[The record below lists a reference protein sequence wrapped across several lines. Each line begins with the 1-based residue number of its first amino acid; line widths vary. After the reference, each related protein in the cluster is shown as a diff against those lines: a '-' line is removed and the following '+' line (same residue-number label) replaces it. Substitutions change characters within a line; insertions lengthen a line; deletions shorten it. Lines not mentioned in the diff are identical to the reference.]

1 MGKTEAKRKNA
12 PAAGARARR
21 RRKGKKNSHYPDKIR
36 MKAVR
41 LHLEEGMDLDL
52 VCEEFGI
59 NPCTFRN
66 WLYRYRKY
74 GESGVVGHGGKGKA
88 KPKIPVQVK
97 AKIVEMKKENGPFG
111 IQKISDMLSRFFS
124 MKASP
129 ETVRKTLHEHKLL
142 EKKPPKK
149 KSQKNMVRPRFFERS
164 TPNQMWQSDIFT
176 FRLGGRYAYLI
187 GFIDD
192 HSRYIVGLGLFT
204 SQTAE
209 NVLEVYRK
217 AVTEYGVPKEML
229 TDNGRQ
235 YTTWRGTTRFEQE
248 LEKDR
253 VKHIR
258 SQPHHPMTLGKI
270 ERFWK
275 TIYQDFL
282 VRAQFANFEEAR
294 ERVAYWVQFYNHR
307 RTHQGLDG
315 ACPAD
320 RFFGIQSELRKVI
333 EEKIAENTQE
343 LALRGKPAETF
354 YMVGRMGGKSVV
366 LTAEKGKMKLSVEGK
381 EKEIENEE
389 FIHELGKGA
398 AEGEETGAP
407 DLRGCGQVQ
416 GGAVGMVGAAQAS
429 GGVQGDGHHVD
440 AVQPVAEQCAA
451 GYLVRAGDEKGPG
464 EVSSDI
470 GKAGEAHGAQERS
483 PEAVEVRK
491 APGEDPAGEEGGREN
506 RIATESADVGTGVKD
521 ENDGGAVPEGEERRA
536 EREEGGFD
544 PGRVAEDI
552 LQVGEARPQGDARC
566 ACGAAGRATGT
577 ATGGSGEAR
586 DAEGAG
592 AAEGGKPAAAEAA
605 RGEGCIPPAPA
616 GKPGG

>member
-1 MGKTEAKRKNA
+1 MEKTEAKRKNA

-21 RRKGKKNSHYPDKIR
+21 KRKGKRWSRYPGDIR

-41 LHLEEGMDLDL
+41 LHLEEGMDLEL
-52 VCEEFGI
+52 VCGEFGI

-66 WLYRYRKY
+66 WIYRYRKY
-74 GESGVVGHGGKGKA
+74 GESGLVGNTGKSKA

-97 AKIVEMKKENGPFG
+97 AKIIEMKRENGPFG
-111 IQKISDMLSRFFS
+111 IRRISDMLGRFFS

-129 ETVRKTLHEHKLL
+129 ETVRRTLHEHKLL
-142 EKKPPKK
+142 EDKPPRK

-192 HSRYIVGLGLFT
+192 HSRYITGLGLYMA
-204 SQTAE
+204 QTAE

-235 YTTWRGTTRFEQE
+235 YTAWRGTTRFEQE

-275 TIYQDFL
+275 TIFQDFL
-282 VRAQFANFEEAR
+282 NRAQFANFEEAR
-294 ERVAYWVQFYNHR
+294 ERVAYWIQFYNHR

-381 EKEIENEE
+381 EKEMENEE
-389 FIHELGKGA
+389 FIHELGKNAEEGA
-398 AEGEETGAP
+398 ERAQ
-407 DLRGCGQVQ
+407 DVHCGGQGQ
-416 GGAVGMVGAAQAS
+416 GGAVGVVGAAEA
-429 GGVQGDGHHVD
+429 GGNMQGAGHRVD
-440 AVQPVAEQCAA
+440 AVQPVAEQRSP
-451 GYLVRAGDEKGPG
+451 GYLDCAGDEKGPG

-483 PEAVEVRK
+483 PEALEVRK
-491 APGEDPAGEEGGREN
+491 ASGEDPAGEEGGGREN
-506 RIATESADVGTGVKD
+506 RIATENADVGRGVED

-566 ACGAAGRATGT
+566 ACGAAGRETG
-577 ATGGSGEAR
+577 AAAGGSGEAR

-592 AAEGGKPAAAEAA
+592 AAEGGKPAAAETA
-605 RGEGCIPPAPA
+605 
-616 GKPGG
+616 

>member
-1 MGKTEAKRKNA
+1 
-12 PAAGARARR
+12 
-21 RRKGKKNSHYPDKIR
+21 

-41 LHLEEGMDLDL
+41 LHLEEGMDHEL
-52 VCEEFGI
+52 VCQEFGI

-66 WLYRYRKY
+66 WIYKYRKY
-74 GESGVVGHGGKGKA
+74 GESGLSGHSGRISA

-97 AKIVEMKKENGPFG
+97 AKIVEMKKENAPFG
-111 IQKISDMLSRFFS
+111 IQKISDMLGRFFS

-129 ETVRKTLHEHKLL
+129 ETVRKTLLEHKLL

-149 KSQKNMVRPRFFERS
+149 KSPKNMVRPRFFERS

-192 HSRYIVGLGLFT
+192 HSRYITGLGLYMG
-204 SQTAE
+204 QNAE

-235 YTTWRGTTRFEQE
+235 YTAWRGTTKFEQE

-275 TIYQDFL
+275 TIFQDFL
-282 VRAQFANFEEAR
+282 NRAQFANFEDAR
-294 ERVAYWVQFYNHR
+294 ERIAYWVQFYNHR
-307 RTHQGLDG
+307 RTHQGLGG

-366 LTAEKGKMKLSVEGK
+366 LTAEKGKMKVSVDGK
-381 EKEIENEE
+381 QKEIENEE
-389 FIHELGKGA
+389 FIHELGKGPEEA
-398 AEGEETGAP
+398 KEGTQELRP
-407 DLRGCGQVQ
+407 DGEGQ
-416 GGAVGMVGAAQAS
+416 GGAVGVVGAAQAC
-429 GGVQGDGHHVD
+429 GNMQGDGHSVD
-440 AVQPVAEQCAA
+440 AVQPVAEPGAESYVVGA
-451 GYLVRAGDEKGPG
+451 GHKEGPG
-464 EVSSDI
+464 EVSSDL
-470 GKAGEAHGAQERS
+470 GKAVEAAGAQERS
-483 PEAVEVRK
+483 ACSLEAGEAARK
-491 APGEDPAGEEGGREN
+491 DPAGEEGGCEN
-506 RIATESADVGTGVKD
+506 RIAEEKTDVGRGESQTAR
-521 ENDGGAVPEGEERRA
+521 GGDPEGQERA
-536 EREEGGFD
+536 DEREGGCRYPEGI
-544 PGRVAEDI
+544 AEDL
-552 LQVGEARPQGDARC
+552 LQVGEARPQGDAGRPSGEAFRTPGG
-566 ACGAAGRATGT
+566 AC
-577 ATGGSGEAR
+577 GGSGEAG
-586 DAEGAG
+586 AEEGAG
-592 AAEGGKPAAAEAA
+592 AAEVGEPAVAETA
-605 RGEGCIPPAPA
+605 
-616 GKPGG
+616 